1 MNEAGKKIFLGALE
15 DRMNETFEHPILK
28 RKVSYITAIKYDA
41 YKLIKFILEN
51 KEFIPFYMK
60 EKM

>member
-1 MNEAGKKIFLGALE
+1 
-15 DRMNETFEHPILK
+15 MNETFEHPILK